1 VKQKGSYGSDLAE
14 HDERGELMKH
24 GRVPAVFGAV
34 VALSLIAGGCATK
47 KHVREAIAPVQNQVN
62 DVQKQTQDNRQAI
75 GDLDR
80 QVATAD
86 EKATDAGK
94 RAQAAADAA
103 ANANNAALQA
113 KNAADSAAQTAQQ
126 AQQGVSQTNS
136 RMEQSFQNLDNY
148 KLISTEE
155 VHFGVG
161 RSLLTKEDQAKLDSV
176 VQNLGSQKTYLI
188 EIEGFADRTGSKAYN
203 MELARRRADAV
214 VHYLAVEKN
223 VPLRDIR
230 VLGVG
235 SDFPNADN
243 KTRAARAENRRVD
256 VKVYALDINGTMQ
269 SSAQNGNMPQSTSQ
283 ADRLGTQPRQ

>member
-1 VKQKGSYGSDLAE
+1 MS
-14 HDERGELMKH
+14 H
-24 GRVPAVFGAV
+24 GKAPTVLGAV
-34 VALSLIAGGCATK
+34 VALSLVAGGCATK

-103 ANANNAALQA
+103 AAANSAAMQA
-113 KNAADSAAQTAQQ
+113 KNSADTANSAAQQ
-126 AQQGVSQTNS
+126 AQQGISQANS
-136 RMEQSFQNLDNY
+136 RMDQSFQNLDNY
-148 KLISTEE
+148 KLISTEQ
-155 VHFGVG
+155 VHFGIG
-161 RSLLTKEDQAKLDSV
+161 RSVLSKDDEAKLDTV

-188 EIEGFADRTGSKAYN
+188 EVEGFADRTGSKAYN

-243 KTRAARAENRRVD
+243 KTRAARQENRRVD
-256 VKVYALDINGTMQ
+256 VKIYALDINGTLQ
-269 SSAQNGNMPQSTSQ
+269 SNAQNGNSVPSGSQ
-283 ADRLGTQPRQ
+283 ADRLNTSRPQQ